1 VAQME
6 HRLVSKWGIR
16 FLGRFVVVVVVGSSA
31 RVVGGWGIRMK
42 TGSRRRNVIKED
54 LVAEEQKT
62 STTWGKG
69 KAILFSPTF
78 KIGIKQT

>member
-1 VAQME
+1 ME

-16 FLGRFVVVVVVGSSA
+16 FLGRFVVVVVGSSA